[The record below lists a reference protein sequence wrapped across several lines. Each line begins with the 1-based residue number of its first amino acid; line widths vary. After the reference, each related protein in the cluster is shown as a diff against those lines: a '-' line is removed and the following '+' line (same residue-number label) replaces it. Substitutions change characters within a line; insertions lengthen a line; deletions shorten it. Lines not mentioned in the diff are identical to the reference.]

1 MINRPLLTEFS
12 SAELHARIKKQTWQ
26 DMLGG
31 GLLSQ
36 QHLAMASL
44 LQQSLV
50 KYLLNV
56 LYLENY
62 LLSDTS
68 LFCVSVHFPCMEKEL
83 PLLVNE
89 PRKNQE
95 VAQWERTFHLFFR
108 R

>member
-1 MINRPLLTEFS
+1 MINRSLLTEFTS
-12 SAELHARIKKQTWQ
+12 PELHARIKKQTWQ

-36 QHLAMASL
+36 QYLAMASL
-44 LQQSLV
+44 LQQNLV

-56 LYLENY
+56 LCLENY

-68 LFCVSVHFPCMEKEL
+68 LSCVSVHFPCMEKEL
-83 PLLVNE
+83 PKKE

-95 VAQWERTFHLFFR
+95 VAQWERAFHLFFR